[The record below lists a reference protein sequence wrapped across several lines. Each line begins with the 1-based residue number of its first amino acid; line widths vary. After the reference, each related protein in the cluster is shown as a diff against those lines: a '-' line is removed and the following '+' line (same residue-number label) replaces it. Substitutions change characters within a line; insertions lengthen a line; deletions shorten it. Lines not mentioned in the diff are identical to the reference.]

1 LLRYKT
7 NWEKLE
13 RHLPKRMLDA
23 GRWSLENFLSE
34 EIIIN
39 TYHDHRMA
47 MGLAPLATLTNLK
60 IESPEV
66 VNKSYP
72 GFWDDMKSVGFEI
85 K

>member
-1 LLRYKT
+1 
-7 NWEKLE
+7 
-13 RHLPKRMLDA
+13 
-23 GRWSLENFLSE
+23 
-34 EIIIN
+34 
-39 TYHDHRMA
+39 

-85 K
+85 EK